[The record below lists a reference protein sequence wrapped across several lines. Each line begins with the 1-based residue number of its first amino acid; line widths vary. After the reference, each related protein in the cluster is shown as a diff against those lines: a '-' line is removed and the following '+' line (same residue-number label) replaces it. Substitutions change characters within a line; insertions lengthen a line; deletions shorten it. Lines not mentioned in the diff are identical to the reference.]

1 MRGRF
6 SASFVGALLTIF
18 GANPAVAQS
27 IDDQRRALAVAQA
40 QAARAART
48 ANLLEIRAKAEADA
62 AKAADAKAAALAAR
76 IQQIEADLGAGEA
89 RLLLIEK
96 LRERVRARLAERQR
110 PAIRLIAAVQSYAR
124 RPAALALLQPGSLW
138 DLVHI
143 QLILAHVGPELRNRT
158 RQLQAELAQKRA
170 LEGAAR
176 KTLADLAQSKRH
188 LTTAQMALAKMEAA
202 HRAAS
207 LHFSQQAMTAQD
219 KALSMG
225 EQARD
230 IIELIDQ
237 LGEESVRI
245 SQLAALPGPLLR
257 PMNATSSATPP
268 IMTEV
273 KSPHRLSYRLPVT
286 GKLVAGLGEAGSSG
300 ARAKGLVFATRAE
313 AQIIAPRR
321 GQIVFAGPFRGY
333 GQIVIIDHGSGW
345 TSLVTNMSRLTVRV
359 GQSVGDGAP
368 IGRAGPG
375 SPRVIVELRRAGQ
388 PVDIT
393 RLVS

>member
-6 SASFVGALLTIF
+6 SASFVGALLIIF
-18 GANPAVAQS
+18 GANPAVGQS
-27 IDDQRRALAVAQA
+27 IDDQRRALAAAQA
-40 QAARAART
+40 QADRAART
-48 ANLLEIRAKAEADA
+48 ANLLETRAKAEADA

-96 LRERVRARLAERQR
+96 LRENVRAQLAERQR

-143 QLILAHVGPELRNRT
+143 QLILAHIGPDLRNRT
-158 RQLQAELAQKRA
+158 RLLQAELSQKRA
-170 LEGAAR
+170 LEEEAR
-176 KTLADLAQSKRH
+176 KTLAVLAQNKRQ
-188 LTTAQMALAKMEAA
+188 LTAAQLALAKMEAA

-207 LHFSQQAMTAQD
+207 LQFSQQAMTAQD

-237 LGEESVRI
+237 LGAESVRL
-245 SQLAALPGPLLR
+245 SQLAVLPGPVLR
-257 PMNATSSATPP
+257 PTRAISSAAPP
-268 IMTEV
+268 NMAMA
-273 KSPHRLSYRLPVT
+273 KLPNRLPYRLPVT
-286 GKLVAGLGEAGSSG
+286 GKLVAGLGEAGRSG
-300 ARAKGLVFATRAE
+300 ARAKGLVFATRAG

-368 IGRAGPG
+368 IGRAEQG
-375 SPRVIVELRRAGQ
+375 SPRVIIELRRAGQ

>member
-62 AKAADAKAAALAAR
+62 AKAADAKA
-76 IQQIEADLGAGEA
+76 
-89 RLLLIEK
+89 
-96 LRERVRARLAERQR
+96 
-110 PAIRLIAAVQSYAR
+110 
-124 RPAALALLQPGSLW
+124 AALALLQPGSLW

-207 LHFSQQAMTAQD
+207 LHFSQQAMAAQD

-273 KSPHRLSYRLPVT
+273 KSPNRLSYRLPVT

-300 ARAKGLVFATRAE
+300 ARAKGLVFATRAG

-388 PVDIT
+388 PVYIT